1 MQPKKSL
8 VARAGKSLKQASPT
22 ILSVL
27 GAVGVVTTVIMAVR
41 ATPKALERIEDAKET
56 KNLKNGEDL
65 TRMETIAACWQCY
78 IPATATGIATIGC
91 ILGANILNRRQQAA
105 LTSAYALLNRT
116 YQDYRKSV
124 KNVFG
129 EEGHKRVLDD
139 MAVERVSE
147 NHTIY
152 TQGAFESTTLDFCV
166 PEEEH
171 LFYDIYSDR
180 QFAST
185 IGKVLQAEYHL
196 NRMFALNGSVS
207 LNDLY
212 NYLGLEPVKDG
223 DDIGWWV
230 DDNDE
235 IYWVDFDHSVTF
247 IDDGPE
253 RPQVECLLIEFAKPP
268 ARLLV
273 TGNPQ
278 KQQSLLWKG
287 GKASWIRKLSLEQ
300 CP

>member
-196 NRMFALNGSVS
+196 NRIFALNGSVS

>member
-27 GAVGVVTTVIMAVR
+27 GAVGVVATVIMAVR

-124 KNVFG
+124 KNAFG

-152 TQGAFESTTLDFCV
+152 TQGAFESTTLDFYV

-268 ARLLV
+268 APPPRD
-273 TGNPQ
+273 
-278 KQQSLLWKG
+278 W
-287 GKASWIRKLSLEQ
+287 
-300 CP
+300 

>member
-1 MQPKKSL
+1 MRPEQGLIKQTGKALKK
-8 VARAGKSLKQASPT
+8 ASPT
-22 ILSVL
+22 ILSILGTAGVIVTAVL
-27 GAVGVVTTVIMAVR
+27 AVK
-41 ATPKALERIEDAKET
+41 ATPKALERIEDAKGT
-56 KNLKNGEDL
+56 KQPENGERL
-65 TRMETIAACWQCY
+65 TPMETIAACWQCY

-129 EEGHKRVLDD
+129 EEGHKRVLQD
-139 MAVERVSE
+139 MAVERVPE
-147 NHTIY
+147 EHTIY
-152 TQGAFESTTLDFCV
+152 TQGTFSSTTLDFCV

-171 LFYDIYSDR
+171 LFYDIYSNR

-247 IDDGPE
+247 IDDGPD

-268 ARLLV
+268 APPPRD
-273 TGNPQ
+273 
-278 KQQSLLWKG
+278 W
-287 GKASWIRKLSLEQ
+287 
-300 CP
+300 

>member
-27 GAVGVVTTVIMAVR
+27 GAVGVVATVIMAVR

-78 IPATATGIATIGC
+78 IPTTATGIATIGC

-253 RPQVECLLIEFAKPP
+253 RPQVECLLIEFVKPP
-268 ARLLV
+268 A
-273 TGNPQ
+273 PPPCD
-278 KQQSLLWKG
+278 W
-287 GKASWIRKLSLEQ
+287 
-300 CP
+300 

>member
-27 GAVGVVTTVIMAVR
+27 GAVGVVATVIMAVR

-212 NYLGLEPVKDG
+212 NYFGLEPVKDG

-268 ARLLV
+268 APLLV

-278 KQQSLLWKG
+278 KQHSLLWKG
-287 GKASWIRKLSLEQ
+287 GKASWIRKLSLE
-300 CP
+300 

>member
-1 MQPKKSL
+1 MKPKQGLIQQTGKALKKASL
-8 VARAGKSLKQASPT
+8 T
-22 ILSVL
+22 ILNIL
-27 GAVGVVTTVIMAVR
+27 GVVGVVTTTILAVK
-41 ATPKALERIEDAKET
+41 ATPKALERIEDAKESENRENSE
-56 KNLKNGEDL
+56 KL

-91 ILGANILNRRQQAA
+91 ILGANLLNRRQQAA

-116 YQDYRKSV
+116 YQDYTKSV

-129 EEGHKRVLDD
+129 EEGHKRVLED
-139 MAVERVSE
+139 MAIERVPE
-147 NHTIY
+147 DHTIC
-152 TQGAFESTTLDFCV
+152 TSGLFQSTTLDFCV

-196 NRMFALNGSVS
+196 NRMFTLNGNVS
-207 LNDLY
+207 LNDFY
-212 NYLGLEPVKDG
+212 KYLGLDPVQGG

-230 DDNDE
+230 DCNDE
-235 IYWVDFDHSVTF
+235 FYWIEFNHSVSH

-253 RPQVECLLIEFAKPP
+253 RPEVECLIIELPQPP
-268 ARLLV
+268 GL
-273 TGNPQ
+273 PPP
-278 KQQSLLWKG
+278 
-287 GKASWIRKLSLEQ
+287 EE
-300 CP
+300 